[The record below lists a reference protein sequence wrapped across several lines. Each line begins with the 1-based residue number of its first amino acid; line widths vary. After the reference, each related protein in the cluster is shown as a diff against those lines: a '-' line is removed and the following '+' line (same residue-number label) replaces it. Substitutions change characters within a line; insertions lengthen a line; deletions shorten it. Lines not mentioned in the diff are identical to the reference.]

1 MVRPDLGKPSSE
13 VQVFGRVPVAAAA
26 LAALVALAGCA
37 SAPTPAGGPPA
48 PPAPADAPPG
58 PTAIPAGM
66 GAAEADGVF
75 PRTITH
81 FGGTTTIPA
90 QPQRVVVIATGQTD
104 AILTLGVVP
113 VGVAYGDDADLVP
126 RYVQEAFPQH
136 AAQLAAV
143 ASVGSRQSPNLEAI
157 AALHP
162 DLVLANAAAS
172 QEAYPALSRIAPTV
186 LVEGTGVNWK
196 QDFLMLADALG
207 MEGTA
212 QAFLDDFS
220 ADAAALGAAVG
231 EETVS
236 FIRVTADRTRI
247 FGVASFTGFIAWDAG
262 LQRPESQRFDATSQ
276 DLSPEE
282 LQLADADRIFY
293 SVQGASTEAQAAES
307 ATIGNPLWKALPGVR
322 DGRAVFVDDDPWY
335 LNAGPTAARLV
346 LAGLEAALGH

>member
-1 MVRPDLGKPSSE
+1 MI
-13 VQVFGRVPVAAAA
+13 GRVPAVAAAG
-26 LAALVALAGCA
+26 LAALVALGGCA
-37 SAPTPAGGPPA
+37 STPAQQVADPPA
-48 PPAPADAPPG
+48 AEAPPG

-66 GAAEADGVF
+66 GAPEADGVF

-90 QPQRVVVIATGQTD
+90 LPQRVVVIATGQTD

-126 RYVQEAFPQH
+126 RYVRDAFPQY
-136 AAQLAAV
+136 AAQLATV
-143 ASVGSRQSPNLEAI
+143 ASVGSRQSPNLESI

-172 QEAYPALSRIAPTV
+172 QDTYPALSEIAPTV

-196 QDFLMLADALG
+196 QDFLLLADSLG
-207 MEGTA
+207 AEGTA
-212 QAFLDDFS
+212 QAFLDDF
-220 ADAAALGAAVG
+220 ATDAAALGAAAG

-236 FIRVTADRTRI
+236 FVRVTGDRTRI
-247 FGVASFTGFIAWDAG
+247 FGVSSFAGFIAWDAG
-262 LQRPESQRFDATSQ
+262 LPRPESQRFDATSR

-293 SVQGASTEAQAAES
+293 SVQGATTEAQAAES
-307 ATIGNPLWKALPGVR
+307 ATLANPLWQALPAVR
-322 DGRAVFVDDDPWY
+322 EGRAVLVEDDPWY
-335 LNAGPTAARLV
+335 LNGGPTAARLV
-346 LAGLEAALGH
+346 LAGLEATPVSGS

>member
-1 MVRPDLGKPSSE
+1 VL
-13 VQVFGRVPVAAAA
+13 GRVPVVAAAA
-26 LAALVALAGCA
+26 LAALVALTGCA

-48 PPAPADAPPG
+48 PVPPVAPANEPPG
-58 PTAIPAGM
+58 PTAIPDGM
-66 GAAEADGVF
+66 GAPEDDGVF

-81 FGGTTTIPA
+81 FGGATTIPA
-90 QPQRVVVIATGQTD
+90 RPQRVVVIATGQTD

-126 RYVQEAFPQH
+126 RYVRDAFPQH
-136 AAQLAAV
+136 AGALAAV

-157 AALHP
+157 AALRP

-172 QEAYPALSRIAPTV
+172 QDAYPALSQIAPTV

-196 QDFLMLADALG
+196 QDFLMLADSLG
-207 MEGTA
+207 TEGTA
-212 QAFLDDFS
+212 LAFLDEF
-220 ADAAALGAAVG
+220 ATDAASLGAAVD

-236 FIRVTADRTRI
+236 FVRVTADRTRI

-262 LQRPESQRFDATSQ
+262 LRRPESQRFYETSQ

-282 LQLADADRIFY
+282 LQLADGDRIFY
-293 SVQGASTEAQAAES
+293 AVQGAATEAQAAES
-307 ATIGNPLWKALPGVR
+307 ATLTNPLWQALPAVR
-322 DGRAVFVDDDPWY
+322 EGRAVLVDDDPWY

-346 LAGLEAALGH
+346 LAGLTEALVPTG

>member
-1 MVRPDLGKPSSE
+1 V
-13 VQVFGRVPVAAAA
+13 VGRVPVVAAA
-26 LAALVALAGCA
+26 LAVLIALAGCA
-37 SAPTPAGGPPA
+37 SAPTPVGGPPK
-48 PPAPADAPPG
+48 PAAAAGAPPG

-66 GAAEADGVF
+66 GAPEADGVF

-81 FGGTTTIPA
+81 FGGTTTIAAP
-90 QPQRVVVIATGQTD
+90 PQRVVVIATGQTD

-113 VGVAYGDDADLVP
+113 VGAAYGDDAGLVP

-136 AAQLAAV
+136 ADRLAAI

-157 AALHP
+157 AALQP
-162 DLVLANAAAS
+162 DLVLANGAAS
-172 QEAYPALSRIAPTV
+172 QDVYPALSQIAPTV

-196 QDFLMLADALG
+196 QDFLMLADSLG

-212 QAFLDDFS
+212 QAFLDDFA
-220 ADAAALGAAVG
+220 ADAAALGVAAG

-236 FIRVTADRTRI
+236 FVRVTSDRTRI

-262 LQRPESQRFDATSQ
+262 LRRPESQRFDKTSQ

-282 LQLADADRIFY
+282 LQLADGDRIFY
-293 SVQGASTEAQAAES
+293 SVQGASTQAEAAES
-307 ATIGNPLWKALPGVR
+307 ATVANPLWQALPAVR
-322 DGRAVFVDDDPWY
+322 EGRAVLVDDDPWY

-346 LAGLEAALGH
+346 LAGLEAALAS